1 MSSALPPNSD
11 VVRSGRHLTFCHEE
25 ISDHPMTSASAAE
38 QTEGNYFREGL
49 RRLDREELPE
59 RRLGL
64 LRCLAYFRSEDQGK
78 LTKFARLSK
87 QMFPY
92 ILRYDARS
100 TGSL

>member
-1 MSSALPPNSD
+1 MATNIAAKGLRGCRHTFCGTLLSEMAYPTLMTGFAFEWENNRHSDIVDGWVSSA
-11 VVRSGRHLTFCHEE
+11 RCH
-25 ISDHPMTSASAAE
+25 TS
-38 QTEGNYFREGL
+38 
-49 RRLDREELPE
+49 P
-59 RRLGL
+59 
-64 LRCLAYFRSEDQGK
+64 YFRSEDQGK